1 MTPPSPTP
9 SLIVGAS
16 MGSIAMGRSL
26 IVGASMGSTTMGRSI
41 VFASMG
47 STTMGRSIVFAL
59 NGLYHNGQINDI
71 FCLNGGLYH
80 NGYRMLLFC
89 PTTMGRLFIVS
100 LFCVTKGFTGVV
112 VVFACTTCGI
122 YYLCRSQNHI
132 SCKKHVCIQLD
143 RNTDKFR

>member
-1 MTPPSPTP
+1 MTSPPPLWLTP

-26 IVGASMGSTTMGRSI
+26 IVGASMGSSYHNGQIYS
-41 VFASMG
+41 FC
-47 STTMGRSIVFAL
+47 L
-59 NGLYHNGQINDI
+59 NGLYHNGQIYSFCLEWALPQWQINDI
-71 FCLNGGLYH
+71 FCLNGLYH

-122 YYLCRSQNHI
+122 LLVSITESHI
-132 SCKKHVCIQLD
+132 L
-143 RNTDKFR
+143 

>member
-1 MTPPSPTP
+1 
-9 SLIVGAS
+9 

-71 FCLNGGLYH
+71 FCLNGPLYY
-80 NGYRMLLFC
+80 NGYRMLLF
-89 PTTMGRLFIVS
+89 
-100 LFCVTKGFTGVV
+100 
-112 VVFACTTCGI
+112 
-122 YYLCRSQNHI
+122 
-132 SCKKHVCIQLD
+132 
-143 RNTDKFR
+143 

>member
-1 MTPPSPTP
+1 MIHIYQLFRIPRPPPPPWLTP

-26 IVGASMGSTTMGRSI
+26 IVGASMGSTTMDRSI

-71 FCLNGGLYH
+71 FCLNGLYY

-100 LFCVTKGFTGVV
+100 LFCVTKGFTGVHRI
-112 VVFACTTCGI
+112 T
-122 YYLCRSQNHI
+122 YLVRNMFVYTL
-132 SCKKHVCIQLD
+132 KH
-143 RNTDKFR
+143 